1 MKENEGNENRNSARD
16 ASNTLSSTLN
26 TPAQLNDSQE
36 DEVEEDEH
44 QYAR

>member
-16 ASNTLSSTLN
+16 TSNTLISTPH